1 MREDGGRLTIVE
13 GVVIQWMRSI
23 NVKLRWRSYMLS
35 IYALTKQNE
44 KLLDLTMDDIRSNA
58 DNYIW
63 YWVDFNQPTEE
74 EIELLASWFHFHPL
88 AIEDCLHQL
97 QRPKM
102 DHYGDTHF
110 FVLHALQPET
120 LFVHEVNLFVNTSFL
135 VTFHIHESPEVRNAV
150 AKTFAAHELNR
161 LTPLHAA
168 YHVMDELVDRY
179 FPAVYALDD
188 QLAEKE
194 IDDTSSFGSEML
206 NELFTIRSK
215 LLHMRKTIIPMRD
228 LLYRVL
234 SSEKLLGLQEERAFL
249 ADVHDHLLKLSEMI
263 EASREMTADL
273 RDSIISYNSN
283 RMNSIMKTLT
293 VITTIFMPLTFIAG
307 LYGMNFSRMPELE
320 WRYGYFTVLIV
331 MVLVGVSMYMWFKR
345 KGWFD

>member
-1 MREDGGRLTIVE
+1 
-13 GVVIQWMRSI
+13 
-23 NVKLRWRSYMLS
+23 MLS
-35 IYALTKQNE
+35 IFAVTKRNE
-44 KLLDLTMDDIRSNA
+44 KLIDLTMDDIRNNGDDYA
-58 DNYIW
+58 W
-63 YWVDFNQPTEE
+63 YWVDFDQPTEE
-74 EIELLASWFHFHPL
+74 ETELLHSWFHFHPL

-120 LFVHEVNLFVNTSFL
+120 LFVHELNLFINSKFL
-135 VTFHIHESPEVRNAV
+135 VSFHMHESPEIGCAV
-150 AKTFAAHELNR
+150 AKTFASTDPKR

-179 FPAVYALDD
+179 FPAAYALDD

-194 IDDTSSFGSEML
+194 ITDSSSFGNSML
-206 NELFTIRSK
+206 SDLFSIRAK

-228 LLYRVL
+228 LLYRVI
-234 SSEKLLGLQEERAFL
+234 SSERLAGLQEERAFY
-249 ADVHDHLLKLSEMI
+249 ADVHDHLLKLTEVI

-283 RMNSIMKTLT
+283 RMNAIMKTLT

-307 LYGMNFSRMPELE
+307 LYGMNFTRMPELE
-320 WRYGYFTVLIV
+320 WRYGYLTVLIV
-331 MVLVGVSMYMWFKR
+331 MAMLGISMYMWFKR